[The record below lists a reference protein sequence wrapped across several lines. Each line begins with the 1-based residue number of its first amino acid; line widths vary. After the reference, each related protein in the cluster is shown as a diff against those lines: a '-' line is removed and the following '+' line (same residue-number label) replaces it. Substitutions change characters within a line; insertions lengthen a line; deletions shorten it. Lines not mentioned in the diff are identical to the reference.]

1 MRWAISG
8 RLTPAAWTLIRICPG
23 PGFGVAR
30 RTGFSASAGP
40 LPPSMAMAV
49 MSSGIM
55 VLPSRLASLG
65 RGRSDRRQSPPSNRQ
80 EGRVPMLEEPPPPRR
95 GRGQALIEASR
106 EDLDLYSAE
115 ELNER
120 IEQLQAEIERT
131 RAQLVNKD
139 AKRAAADAF

>member
-1 MRWAISG
+1 
-8 RLTPAAWTLIRICPG
+8 
-23 PGFGVAR
+23 
-30 RTGFSASAGP
+30 
-40 LPPSMAMAV
+40 
-49 MSSGIM
+49 
-55 VLPSRLASLG
+55 
-65 RGRSDRRQSPPSNRQ
+65 
-80 EGRVPMLEEPPPPRR
+80 MLEEPPPPRR

-139 AKRAAADAF
+139 AKRAAADAFFKR